1 MVDAYCRKFASE
13 IGISTIKQVD
23 SVNEAF
29 AIGSCGSNHIGEPGS
44 KVGYYEFG
52 AM

>member
-1 MVDAYCRKFASE
+1 MFDADRRQLAAE
-13 IGISTIKQVD
+13 IGVSTVKQVD